1 MQPMYIKYNSKLDK
15 VVYNIEDVAN
25 QSDDIVLYIKNF
37 NREQLL
43 SFIDNVK
50 YTMEQWT
57 IK

>member
-25 QSDDIVLYIKNF
+25 SSDDIVLYIKNF

-50 YTMEQWT
+50 DTMEQWT